1 MWLRWWVLMRLYYYH
16 HLPVNIWY
24 LDAERGSHY
33 WTDADLLFCSHPVS
47 AGQMGWRGGGR
58 RDAMGSLGGTA
69 DPLPLP
75 ISCTNNMPHA
85 SWARPILY
93 SDRSSPA
100 LKPPRTTGR
109 IPLPAVSKQP
119 AQLARWGLNKFPSS
133 QWERLLFI
141 RAVTF
146 YKQRHN

>member
-1 MWLRWWVLMRLYYYH
+1 MLS
-16 HLPVNIWY
+16 
-24 LDAERGSHY
+24 G
-33 WTDADLLFCSHPVS
+33 DLIT
-47 AGQMGWRGGGR
+47 GQMRTCYSAHILSVQDRWDGGGGR

-119 AQLARWGLNKFPSS
+119 AQLAR
-133 QWERLLFI
+133 
-141 RAVTF
+141 
-146 YKQRHN
+146 